1 MDNQAM
7 KRIIDRIA
15 ALSTAFY
22 LLAALILWLAVGIA
36 LARLPQ
42 TESVFEQMNRK
53 LILEW
58 LMDAS
63 PKDWQV
69 LAWFIGLCLLNLALF
84 VNLLLCSLTRLS
96 KRPITGKRAKSRLLF
111 FIHILVLFIMLGHL
125 ANMVVGYK
133 YAHIRMAPG
142 TSHTLPN
149 GDTIFLDHV
158 HYACPVK
165 YLMMDPH
172 EARQSLTRE
181 RFDIEQNYAGLRLIR
196 ENGETSAGTVYRLK
210 PLKDGPL
217 RITLNRFFLAE
228 KPPQARVGA
237 VLTVAE
243 NPIHEAFFLIYA
255 FTILCFLIYLIIYR
269 EPQMIRSMIP
279 GAKKALPGFIRQK
292 DEKCH

>member
-1 MDNQAM
+1 M

-42 TESVFEQMNRK
+42 TESVFEQMNRQ

-58 LMDAS
+58 LMDPA
-63 PKDWQV
+63 PKDRRV

-125 ANMVVGYK
+125 TNMGVGYK

-142 TSHTLPN
+142 TSHTLPS
-149 GDTIFLDHV
+149 GDTIFLERV
-158 HYACPVK
+158 HYALPVK
-165 YLMMDPH
+165 YLTMDPH
-172 EARQSLTRE
+172 EARQSLTRK